1 MMQSDEGNRGSV
13 IGRRKARGARTV
25 PGIAGRSVWK
35 SVSPLLPLSASLPV
49 WALDGRC
56 GGPVSFWNALLRV
69 FPVAAV
75 LGLVAGIIAAL
86 LGLLLRL
93 GVRKLLRREL
103 SRRRC
108 ILIPAITTG
117 VCTFVVAFFYLW
129 ALVNACF

>member
-1 MMQSDEGNRGSV
+1 MQSDEGDRGSV
-13 IGRRKARGARTV
+13 IGRRKARGAPTV
-25 PGIAGRSVWK
+25 SGIAGRPVWRW
-35 SVSPLLPLSASLPV
+35 VLLPLPLCASLPV

-75 LGLVAGIIAAL
+75 LGLVAGIVAAL
-86 LGLLLRL
+86 LGLLARL

-108 ILIPAITTG
+108 IVVPAITIG
-117 VCTFVVAFFYLW
+117 VSAFVVAFFYFW